1 MSTITID
8 LLDQPDVEVAIRR
21 HNTIA
26 KLDDEVSVNK
36 EIAALF
42 LCCSERTLDRMRTEG
57 NGPEYTQDMPRAEVF
72 GAKPNGRRPGIT
84 YLMKDLRQWRD
95 SHKVRNPREAIAR
108 DRRALSF
115 TTLADLLD
123 DQPWFTK
130 VGSGDLV
137 GHALTG
143 PIEVFEER
151 LVDPE
156 IEVTWLPMPEAMD
169 RPWRNLRERTPFH
182 DAYIGVLGEAMR
194 LSQVRQDDA
203 VLRSE
208 FDALDDER
216 GEPLPP
222 GPGRKTF

>member
-1 MSTITID
+1 MISIE
-8 LLDQPDVEVAIRR
+8 Q
-21 HNTIA
+21 
-26 KLDDEVSVNK
+26 LDDEVMVRRMNTVSALHDEQSVS
-36 EIAALF
+36 EPVAALF
-42 LCCSERTLDRMRTEG
+42 LGRSARTLERMRSEG
-57 NGPEYTQDMPRAEVF
+57 RGPVYTQ
-72 GAKPNGRRPGIT
+72 AKQEDGPQFTGRKPAVT
-84 YLMKDLRQWRD
+84 YLMRDLRAWREN
-95 SHKVRNPREAIAR
+95 HKIMNPREGTAR

-115 TTLADLLD
+115 ATLADLLD